1 MIEDPERPVRSGS
14 FPIHIPLGKERTDL
28 MALDTALPKS
38 NTNTFSWT
46 RTTHALLVGTAI
58 TLLALFLP
66 WFRSEGLAVSG
77 WRLSLEGYGFLWA
90 PPVLGFVAAAFSFRS
105 PSARPAS
112 LMLPGVL
119 ALLCLFLLFCM
130 VVNSDEGA
138 LTLVLNKHTP
148 THLRLSLDGQDHTIA
163 GIQDTGPGLYLTLVG
178 LLVVV
183 AAPLLN
189 VEKRQRL
196 RTADPSTCRP
206 THAETLD
213 DLRAPWTRRHEIK
226 VAAGCLLGGCILIFT
241 YTWCGMSPAKLWENR
256 GNAREYLFG
265 RDLSETD
272 IQYIED
278 QVERAPE
285 IEAQGKAREF
295 QDNKYRGI
303 PVDQQP
309 GLEAKMRENEAL
321 AQKYLDE
328 MSEEEK
334 ARLREKVR
342 ENALQEK
349 QGGYFPPETAWP
361 RLKGYIVALLET
373 VAIAIWG
380 TLLAVIC
387 SVPAALLAARNT
399 LPLILPGDGRLSR
412 TARWFIV
419 FAVRRFLDAC
429 RGFNEFVMALIF
441 VAVIGLGPYAGIL
454 ALWIHTFGILG
465 KVFSEQIEAIDPA
478 QVEALSSTGASVD
491 QTIAFSVLP
500 QVMPGFVSYALLRFE
515 SNVRSAT
522 VLGFVG
528 AGGIGFLIFD
538 KLNGYLF
545 REVCTM
551 MIIIIMAVGIIDYLC
566 GKLRS
571 RFI

>member
-1 MIEDPERPVRSGS
+1 MESV
-14 FPIHIPLGKERTDL
+14 
-28 MALDTALPKS
+28 LPKIKATS
-38 NTNTFSWT
+38 LHLGRDTG
-46 RTTHALLVGTAI
+46 ALVAGSGL

-66 WFRSEGLAVSG
+66 WFRAGGISVSG
-77 WRLSLEGYGFLWA
+77 WDLSLAGYGFLWA
-90 PPVLGFVAAAFSFRS
+90 VPLFGLLAAWLSKAN
-105 PSARPAS
+105 PDARPAA

-119 ALLCLFLLFCM
+119 GALCLFLLFSM
-130 VVNSDEGA
+130 VVNYDDGA
-138 LTLVLNKHTP
+138 LALVRDRHVQS
-148 THLRLSLDGQDHTIA
+148 HLRLDLHGETHRITGIGNTA
-163 GIQDTGPGLYLTLVG
+163 GGLHLTLVG
-178 LLVVV
+178 LLLICTG
-183 AAPLLN
+183 PLLHPSVRPRN
-189 VEKRQRL
+189 GGDSTPEVCSRGDAVSLEAL
-196 RTADPSTCRP
+196 RDGR
-206 THAETLD
+206 
-213 DLRAPWTRRHEIK
+213 TRRHELK

-265 RDLSETD
+265 RDLSESD
-272 IQYIED
+272 MRYIEE
-278 QVERAPE
+278 QSRRAPD
-285 IEAQGKAREF
+285 IEAQGRAREF
-295 QDNKYRGI
+295 QDNRYRSV
-303 PVDQQP
+303 PVEEQP
-309 GLEAKMRENEAL
+309 GLEEKMKENEAL
-321 AQKYLDE
+321 VQKYLDE
-328 MSEEEK
+328 MTETEK
-334 ARLREKVR
+334 TELRER
-342 ENALQEK
+342 AYADALQEK

-387 SVPAALLAARNT
+387 AVPAALFAARNT
-399 LPLILPGDGRLSR
+399 LGLIVPGEGRTSR
-412 TARWFIV
+412 ALRWFSV
-419 FAVRRFLDAC
+419 FGVRRFLDAC

-500 QVMPGFVSYALLRFE
+500 QVMPGFVSYTLLRFE

-551 MIIIIMAVGIIDYLC
+551 MIIIIIAVGVIDFLC

>member
-1 MIEDPERPVRSGS
+1 MTLETTQPKTE
-14 FPIHIPLGKERTDL
+14 FIHLPLSRDI
-28 MALDTALPKS
+28 
-38 NTNTFSWT
+38 
-46 RTTHALLVGTAI
+46 HLLLAGAGL
-58 TLLALFLP
+58 TLLAFFLP
-66 WFRSEGLAVSG
+66 WFRADGVSVSG
-77 WRLSLEGYGFLWA
+77 WTLSLHGYGFLWA
-90 PPVLGFVAAAFSFRS
+90 PSALAFSAVLLSVRNRN
-105 PSARPAS
+105 ARPAVV
-112 LMLPGVL
+112 MLPGVGGI
-119 ALLCLFLLFCM
+119 LCLFLLFCM
-130 VVNSDEGA
+130 AVNYDEGTLA
-138 LTLVLNKHTP
+138 LVLDKHTP
-148 THLRLSLDGQDHTIA
+148 AYVRLSIEGQKVA
-163 GIQDTGPGLYLTLVG
+163 LSGIQHTGPGLYGTLFG
-178 LLVVV
+178 LLLAV
-183 AAPLLN
+183 ASPLLRP
-189 VEKRQRL
+189 KPIGPL
-196 RTADPSTCRP
+196 RKASKDNCRP
-206 THAETLD
+206 SEAESLD
-213 DLRAPWTRRHEIK
+213 DLRAAWTHAHELKI
-226 VAAGCLLGGCILIFT
+226 AAGCLLAGTILIFT
-241 YTWCGMSPAKLWENR
+241 YTWCDMSPTRVWENR

-265 RDLSETD
+265 RDLSESDTR
-272 IQYIED
+272 YIED
-278 QVERAPE
+278 QVKRAPE
-285 IEAQGKAREF
+285 IQAQGKAREF
-295 QDNKYRGI
+295 QDNKYRAV
-303 PVDQQP
+303 PVERQP
-309 GLEAKMRENEAL
+309 GLEAKMKENEAL
-321 AQKYLDE
+321 VRKVLNE
-328 MSEEEK
+328 MTDEEK
-334 ARLREKVR
+334 AALREQAR
-342 ENALQEK
+342 TDALQEK

-387 SVPAALLAARNT
+387 SIPAALLAARNT
-399 LPLILPGDGRLSR
+399 LPLILPGDGRMSR
-412 TARWFIV
+412 AARWLAV
-419 FAVRRFLDAC
+419 FGVRRFLDAC

-465 KVFSEQIEAIDPA
+465 KVFSEQIEAIDPG

-551 MIIIIMAVGIIDYLC
+551 MIIIILAVGIIDFFC

>member
-1 MIEDPERPVRSGS
+1 
-14 FPIHIPLGKERTDL
+14 
-28 MALDTALPKS
+28 MAMESVLPKIKATS
-38 NTNTFSWT
+38 LHLGRDTG
-46 RTTHALLVGTAI
+46 ALVAGSGLTLV
-58 TLLALFLP
+58 ALFLP
-66 WFRSEGLAVSG
+66 WFRAGGISVSG
-77 WRLSLEGYGFLWA
+77 WDLSLAGYGFLWA
-90 PPVLGFVAAAFSFRS
+90 VPLFGLLAAWLSKS
-105 PSARPAS
+105 NPDARPAA

-119 ALLCLFLLFCM
+119 GALCLFLLFSM
-130 VVNSDEGA
+130 VVNYDDGA
-138 LTLVLNKHTP
+138 LALVRDRHVQS
-148 THLRLSLDGQDHTIA
+148 HLRLDLHGATHRITGIGNTA
-163 GIQDTGPGLYLTLVG
+163 GGLHLTLVG
-178 LLVVV
+178 LLLICTG
-183 AAPLLN
+183 PLLHPSVHPRN
-189 VEKRQRL
+189 GGDSTPEACSRGRAVSLEAL
-196 RTADPSTCRP
+196 RDGR
-206 THAETLD
+206 
-213 DLRAPWTRRHEIK
+213 TRRHELK

-265 RDLSETD
+265 RDLSESD
-272 IQYIED
+272 MGYIEE
-278 QVERAPE
+278 QSRRAPD
-285 IEAQGKAREF
+285 IEAQGRAREF
-295 QDNKYRGI
+295 QDNKYRSV
-303 PVDQQP
+303 PVEEQP
-309 GLEAKMRENEAL
+309 GLEEKMKENEAL
-321 AQKYLDE
+321 VQKYLDE
-328 MSEEEK
+328 MTETEK
-334 ARLREKVR
+334 TELRER
-342 ENALQEK
+342 AYADALQEK

-387 SVPAALLAARNT
+387 AVPAALFAARNT
-399 LPLILPGDGRLSR
+399 LGLIVPGEGRTSR
-412 TARWFIV
+412 VLRRFSV
-419 FAVRRFLDAC
+419 FGVRRFLDAC

-500 QVMPGFVSYALLRFE
+500 QVMPGFVSYTLLRFE

-551 MIIIIMAVGIIDYLC
+551 MMIIIIAVGVIDFLC

>member
-1 MIEDPERPVRSGS
+1 MFI
-14 FPIHIPLGKERTDL
+14 I
-28 MALDTALPKS
+28 
-38 NTNTFSWT
+38 
-46 RTTHALLVGTAI
+46 
-58 TLLALFLP
+58 
-66 WFRSEGLAVSG
+66 
-77 WRLSLEGYGFLWA
+77 
-90 PPVLGFVAAAFSFRS
+90 
-105 PSARPAS
+105 
-112 LMLPGVL
+112 
-119 ALLCLFLLFCM
+119 
-130 VVNSDEGA
+130 
-138 LTLVLNKHTP
+138 
-148 THLRLSLDGQDHTIA
+148 
-163 GIQDTGPGLYLTLVG
+163 
-178 LLVVV
+178 V
-183 AAPLLN
+183 AAPLLHL
-189 VEKRQRL
+189 EKRGR
-196 RTADPSTCRP
+196 RKAVDPATCRP
-206 THAETLD
+206 AHATSLD
-213 DLRAPWTRRHEIK
+213 DLREPWTRRHEIK

-241 YTWCGMSPAKLWENR
+241 YTWCGMSPVKLWENR

-265 RDLSETD
+265 RDLSESD

-278 QVERAPE
+278 QVKRAPE
-285 IEAQGKAREF
+285 IEAQGRAREF

-303 PVDQQP
+303 PVDRQP
-309 GLEAKMRENEAL
+309 GLEEKMKENEVL
-321 AQKYLDE
+321 VQKYLDA

-334 ARLREKVR
+334 VSLREKAR

-361 RLKGYIVALLET
+361 RMKGYIVALLET

-399 LPLILPGDGRLSR
+399 LPLILPGEGRLSR
-412 TARWFIV
+412 TARSLTV

-465 KVFSEQIEAIDPA
+465 KVFSEQIEAIDPG

-551 MIIIIMAVGIIDYLC
+551 MIIIIMAVGIIDFLC